1 MRLGSQGKQDKG
13 SDHASASHTVEVGFF
28 FFSLFFF
35 FFFNNTTNRKAVVP
49 LPHAVQVTPWQRQ

>member
-28 FFSLFFF
+28 FFLFFSSF
-35 FFFNNTTNRKAVVP
+35 FSI
-49 LPHAVQVTPWQRQ
+49 TPPTERLSSHYLMQSK